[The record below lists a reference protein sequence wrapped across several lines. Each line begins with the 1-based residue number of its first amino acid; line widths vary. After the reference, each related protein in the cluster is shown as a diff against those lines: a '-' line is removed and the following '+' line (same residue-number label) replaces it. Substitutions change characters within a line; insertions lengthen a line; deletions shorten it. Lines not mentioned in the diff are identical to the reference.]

1 MIVGAFFLIALGT
14 IKINKKLIIFRMM
27 QDVLTKSHSLSPKM
41 VCQNIVE
48 TIIKVFNVDL
58 AILSVEDPLFVGNL
72 ISPQIVN
79 RKCFYSYKSTEIF
92 SDIEQQFFQQIV
104 IFSETVLAADDL
116 TSDYQWLPKLQLLPK
131 EKVRS
136 LLAVPL
142 PCQHGIKA
150 CLNLYSCQQI
160 RTWLPEEVGLAVMMA
175 AQAGLAISQARA
187 YEEMKALAQK
197 ELTLNRI
204 NSVIRSSLEPQVIYN
219 SIVKELGLTLG
230 VAGCA
235 LSLWTAQDRYMNC
248 VAFHNSEEKNGIPQ
262 ETQDW
267 QRSTISLV
275 PIAEN
280 PILQQL
286 ITRKKT
292 VCLSDLRQEQHLA
305 RFDLPWRSQS
315 RALLVVPLLFD
326 GEIMGSITLREENI
340 SRTWRDSEI
349 ELAESVASHAAIAV
363 SQAKLYET
371 TRRQAIQLQISENR
385 VKELNNYLTESILKR
400 FLPEAIAN
408 KAATGKLALDLHP
421 EPHLVTI
428 LFADLVGFTKLSSQI
443 EADTLSELLNDYLEA
458 MTQVVFDYSGTI
470 DKFVGDGIMALFGAP
485 EEISPQQQA
494 NRAIATAQAMQRNLA
509 PINHKWQQKGILQA
523 NNISA
528 LRLRCG
534 IHQGMAIVGMF
545 GGKQRKD
552 YTAIGKVVNIAARL
566 QQIAQPNTILLS
578 ETVFDSW
585 QHSQELAV
593 VPRSLQLKGI
603 EPDFL
608 SYALAID

>member
-1 MIVGAFFLIALGT
+1 
-14 IKINKKLIIFRMM
+14 M
-27 QDVLTKSHSLSPKM
+27 QDVLAKSNTLSPKM

-58 AILSVEDPLFVGNL
+58 AVLLVENLPLYDGL
-72 ISPQIVN
+72 AAYQIDDK
-79 RKCFYSYKSTEIF
+79 RCFYSYKSTEIF
-92 SDIEQQFFQQIV
+92 SDIGQQFFDQIAV
-104 IFSETVLAADDL
+104 FSETVLAVDDL
-116 TSDYQWLPKLQLLPK
+116 ATDCQWTPKLQSLPH

-136 LLAVPL
+136 LLAIPL
-142 PCQHGIKA
+142 SCQHGIKA
-150 CLNLYSCQQI
+150 CLNLYSCQQF
-160 RTWLPEEVGLAVMMA
+160 RSWLPEEVGLAMMMA

-204 NSVIRSSLEPQVIYN
+204 TTVIRSSLEPQAIYN
-219 SIVKELGLTLG
+219 SIVKELGSTLG

-235 LSLWTAQDRYMNC
+235 LSLWATEDRYMNC
-248 VAFHNSEEKNGIPQ
+248 VALYNPEQEDGIPK
-262 ETQDW
+262 ETRDW

-280 PILQQL
+280 PILQRL
-286 ITRKKT
+286 ITLKKT
-292 VCLSDLRQEQHLA
+292 ICLSDLQQEQHLA

-315 RALLVVPLLFD
+315 RALLIVPLLFK
-326 GEIMGSITLREENI
+326 GEIMGSITLREESQ
-340 SRTWRDSEI
+340 SRTWRNSEI

-371 TRRQAIQLQISENR
+371 SRRQAIQLQISENR

-400 FLPEAIAN
+400 FLPEAIVN
-408 KAATGKLALDLHP
+408 KAATGKLALDLSP

-428 LFADLVGFTKLSSQI
+428 LFADLVGFTRLSSQVEVDI
-443 EADTLSELLNDYLEA
+443 LSELLNDYLEA
-458 MTQVVFDYSGTI
+458 MTRVVFEYSGTI

-485 EEISPQQQA
+485 EEISAQQQA

-509 PINHKWQQKGILQA
+509 PINHKWQQKGIWQPDQ
-523 NNISA
+523 ISP

-534 IHQGMAIVGMF
+534 IHQGTAIVGMF
-545 GGKQRKD
+545 GGKERKD

-566 QQIAQPNTILLS
+566 QQIAQPDSILLS
-578 ETVFDSW
+578 QTVFDSW
-585 QHSQELAV
+585 QHSQDRLV
-593 VPRSLQLKGI
+593 IPQSLQLKGI
-603 EPDFL
+603 EKDFQ
-608 SYALAID
+608 SYSLAIN